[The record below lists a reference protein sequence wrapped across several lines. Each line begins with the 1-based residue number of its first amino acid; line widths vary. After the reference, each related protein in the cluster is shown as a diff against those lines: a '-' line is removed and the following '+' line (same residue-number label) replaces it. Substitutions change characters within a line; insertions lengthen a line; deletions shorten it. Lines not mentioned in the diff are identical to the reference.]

1 MPAVAILAVLSVV
14 ERHTGG
20 KIQTEEAPN
29 ITEPKRARKR
39 KSI

>member
-14 ERHTGG
+14 ERLTGG
-20 KIQTEEAPN
+20 KIQTKEVPN
-29 ITEPKRARKR
+29 ITGPKKARKR